1 VAKGTKVWAAL
12 VTVYVIWGST
22 YLGIYYAGRTIP
34 PLFAASTRF
43 IAAGA
48 IMALVVRARGGTLR
62 ASRRAFAS
70 CVVVGCLLPGANAV
84 LFFAERDVPTGLAS
98 LLIASVPLWV
108 AVLRLTRERLPWQ
121 VMAGVGI
128 GFAGVAVL
136 AHPSGGAKWS
146 GVALCFVSAVMW
158 ATGSFLS
165 GRLQMPADPFAATS
179 LEMLAGGFVMLPIS
193 ALTVH
198 AFSPSAGS
206 LAGWAYLVAIGS
218 VVGYTAY
225 VWLLAN
231 APLGLVSTYA
241 YVNPVVAITLGV
253 LFRGEHLTWQLL
265 LGAVIVVVAVATVVR
280 REPATAPPPDEGVRY
295 VPEVELYAG
304 RVVSVSDHPGARG
317 PSYLVDVD
325 LGGRGVRQAQMEPGT
340 YAKDELEGTL
350 VVVSLEE
357 GEAIVLQAR
366 SHAGPRLLR
375 PDGDVEPGTLV
386 A

>member
-1 VAKGTKVWAAL
+1 VTRGTKVWAAL

-43 IAAGA
+43 ITAGLL
-48 IMALVVRARGGTLR
+48 MAGVVRLRGGSLR
-62 ASRRAFAS
+62 ASPRAIAA
-70 CVVVGCLLPGANAV
+70 CVVVGCLLPGANAI
-84 LFFAERDVPTGLAS
+84 LFFAERNVPTGLTS
-98 LLIASVPLWV
+98 LIIASVPLWV
-108 AVLRLTRERLPWQ
+108 AVLRLSRERLPWQ
-121 VMAGVGI
+121 VLAGVGV

-136 AHPSGGAKWS
+136 AQPSGGAKWW
-146 GVALCFVSAVMW
+146 GVALCFCSALMW
-158 ATGSFLS
+158 ASGSFIS
-165 GRLQMPADPFAATS
+165 ARVEMPRDPFAATS
-179 LEMLAGGFVMLPIS
+179 LEMLAGGLVMLPLS
-193 ALTVH
+193 LFTVH
-198 AFSPSAGS
+198 SFSPSPGS
-206 LAGWAYLVAIGS
+206 IAGWVYLVVFGS

-253 LFRGEHLTWQLL
+253 LFRGERLTWRLL
-265 LGAVIVVVAVATVVR
+265 AGAVVVVIAVATVVR
-280 REPATAPPPDEGVRY
+280 KEPGTAPPPDEGVGY
-295 VPEVELYAG
+295 VPAVELIAG
-304 RVVSVSDHPGARG
+304 RVVSVSDHPGSRG

-325 LGGRGVRQAQMEPGT
+325 LGGRGIRQAQMEPGA
-340 YAKDELEGTL
+340 YGKDELEGTL
-350 VVVSLEE
+350 VVVSLEDD
-357 GEAIVLQAR
+357 EAIVLAAR